1 MHRKTMLVLMFSLV
15 SFVLSLFLIFSLGK
29 KEWLLPFSGIF
40 TLGAAIFLYDTER
53 KERR

>member
-1 MHRKTMLVLMFSLV
+1 MHRKTMFVLMFSLV
-15 SFVLSLFLIFSLGK
+15 SFVLSMFLIFSLDK

-40 TLGAAIFLYDTER
+40 IVGAALFLYDTER